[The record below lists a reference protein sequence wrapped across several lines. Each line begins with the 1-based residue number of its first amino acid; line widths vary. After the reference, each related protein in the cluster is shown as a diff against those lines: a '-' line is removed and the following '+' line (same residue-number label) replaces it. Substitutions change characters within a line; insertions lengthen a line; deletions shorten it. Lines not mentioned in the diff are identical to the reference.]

1 MGQNFGAQKYDRVKK
16 SVRICLSM
24 ALGATITLSAV
35 LFFFMGPLLRFFTND
50 AAVVELGSN
59 FLRILAPSYF
69 TFVFIEIFSGAIRG
83 AGEALQPML
92 ITCFGVCGLRILWVL
107 IAVPFWPTMEMVALN
122 YPVTWA
128 ATALVFIIYYAR
140 MKWLD
145 RCVQRS
151 GAVVSD

>member
-1 MGQNFGAQKYDRVKK
+1 
-16 SVRICLSM
+16 
-24 ALGATITLSAV
+24 
-35 LFFFMGPLLRFFTND
+35 MGPLLRFFTND

-69 TFVFIEIFSGAIRG
+69 TFVFIEIFPERYGARG
-83 AGEALQPML
+83 SAAAHADYLLRRLRPADSVGAHRRALL
-92 ITCFGVCGLRILWVL
+92 AHYGDGGAELS
-107 IAVPFWPTMEMVALN
+107 
-122 YPVTWA
+122 VTWA